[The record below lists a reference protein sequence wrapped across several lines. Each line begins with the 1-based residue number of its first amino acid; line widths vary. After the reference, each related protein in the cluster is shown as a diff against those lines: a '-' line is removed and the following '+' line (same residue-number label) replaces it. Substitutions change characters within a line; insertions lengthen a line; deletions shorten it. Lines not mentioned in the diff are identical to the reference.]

1 MIFAFEDFVL
11 DPERRE
17 LRRGGDL
24 LAIEPQ
30 IFDLLQYLIQN
41 RERVVSRDELIAA
54 VWGGR
59 IVSEST
65 LSSRINALRCAVGDN
80 GRDQRVIRTF
90 SKKGIRFVAAVEYT
104 KPGGAKREVWSRSM
118 QRPSI
123 AILPLS
129 VVDQSRRL
137 NQFGTG
143 LTEQIIAELS
153 RCSDVCVVARHAS
166 FQNADGLLDV
176 RQAGHELGAG
186 YILHGSVR
194 RAHASVRVTVY
205 LADASLGV
213 NCWAERYD
221 LKLDDAFGAQDR
233 VHEVHRDNGGGATEQ
248 RRGRQRV
255 GETRGIADRP

>member
-1 MIFAFEDFVL
+1 MSSIS
-11 DPERRE
+11 
-17 LRRGGDL
+17 RG
-24 LAIEPQ
+24 E
-30 IFDLLQYLIQN
+30 
-41 RERVVSRDELIAA
+41 
-54 VWGGR
+54 
-59 IVSEST
+59 
-65 LSSRINALRCAVGDN
+65 
-80 GRDQRVIRTF
+80 
-90 SKKGIRFVAAVEYT
+90 
-104 KPGGAKREVWSRSM
+104 
-118 QRPSI
+118 
-123 AILPLS
+123 
-129 VVDQSRRL
+129 L

-233 VHEVHRDNGGGATEQ
+233 VTKCIATTVVAQLNNAEADNALAKPAASLTARDFYLLAARARDSFWLSWRAKDLYKTRDLLVRSLKIDANNASAHALLADTYIMSNQVPLDGDYLNPRAIRARGNSLIKLSNAIPD
-248 RRGRQRV
+248 RRLRAQ
-255 GETRGIADRP
+255 